1 MESASLRK
9 SRQRVAVELCAG
21 SLLLT
26 AIAIMLSLPL
36 GATLAALAVVAIIAA
51 LVLRF
56 WPAASPLRGLGHA
69 NRVTYLRGLL
79 IALIAGSL
87 VVPEWLRAH
96 ALLCCVLS
104 LLALLLDGVDGAVA
118 RRTQTASPFGAAFD
132 MELDAFFVLVMSLA
146 CWLSARAGI
155 WVLAIGL
162 MRYALL
168 AAAAAW
174 PRLRG
179 DVPPSFFA
187 KLVCVIQLAALLLA
201 LAPWT
206 PTAATA
212 PVLATALL
220 LLACSFGR
228 DLIWLLGRQQ
238 HAQVS

>member
-9 SRQRVAVELCAG
+9 SRQRVAVELGAG
-21 SLLLT
+21 SLLLA
-26 AIAIMLSLPL
+26 AIATMLSLPL
-36 GATLAALAVVAIIAA
+36 GATLAALAVAAIIAL

-56 WPAASPLRGLGHA
+56 WTPGSALRGLGPA
-69 NRVTYLRGLL
+69 NRLTYLRGLL
-79 IALIAGSL
+79 IAAIAGCL

-96 ALLCCVLS
+96 ALPCCVLS
-104 LLALLLDGVDGAVA
+104 LLALLLDGIDGAVA
-118 RRTQTASPFGAAFD
+118 RHTQTASPFGAAFD

-146 CWLSARAGI
+146 CWLSARAGV

-168 AAAAAW
+168 AAALAW

-179 DVPPSFFA
+179 EVPPSFFA

-206 PTAATA
+206 PAALAA
-212 PVLATALL
+212 PLLAIALL
-220 LLACSFGR
+220 LLICSFGR

-238 HAQVS
+238 HAPLA